1 MKYIKK
7 LPKENKEYSQKLLD
21 SGWKKLKEP
30 KLWVAMLI
38 GLPIGIL
45 SALLN
50 IKYFFMF
57 FPNFKEIINYSDRGF
72 AIEIRL
78 DILKSVL
85 YFVITIMFFILHEF
99 IHILFMPDF
108 IKSKKTFWGMKAL
121 YFFAYT
127 EESFSKRRA
136 IIIFAAPLVILSFV
150 LPFILNMAGLMS
162 GFIVFL
168 CVFNAAGSYMD
179 IFYIILILFKVPNG
193 ATITNKGT
201 ETFYK
206 EDNFKK

>member
-1 MKYIKK
+1 
-7 LPKENKEYSQKLLD
+7 
-21 SGWKKLKEP
+21 
-30 KLWVAMLI
+30 
-38 GLPIGIL
+38 
-45 SALLN
+45 
-50 IKYFFMF
+50 MF
-57 FPNFKEIINYSDRGF
+57 FSNFKEIINYSDRGF
-72 AIEIRL
+72 AIEISL

-150 LPFILNMAGLMS
+150 LPFILNMVGLMS

-193 ATITNKGT
+193 ATITNNGT